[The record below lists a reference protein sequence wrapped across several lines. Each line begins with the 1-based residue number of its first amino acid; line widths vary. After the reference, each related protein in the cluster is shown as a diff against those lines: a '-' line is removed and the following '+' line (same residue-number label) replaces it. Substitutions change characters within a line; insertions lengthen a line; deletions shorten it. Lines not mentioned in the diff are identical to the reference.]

1 MDPTSRL
8 EFRGDIEGMRA
19 VAVLLVVI
27 GHASIGWFAGG
38 FVGVDVFFVI
48 SGFLITSLLTQE
60 LTATGT
66 ISIRQFYTRR
76 ALRLLPASTVV
87 LLVTV
92 IAAWS
97 WLSPLRFA
105 DTVKDVVASAFYAI
119 NFRLAGVGTDY
130 LASGEPPSPVQ
141 HFWSL
146 AVEEQFY
153 MFWPVLILL
162 VTLWSRRRGQARLG
176 PLAVVLAALTA
187 GSLGLSWFVT
197 GQSAPW
203 AYFGSHTRAW
213 ELGIGALVAL
223 GAAKFAR
230 MPRVAAELAAWTGL
244 GAIITAAVVYDE
256 FTPFPGVAA
265 LLPVAGAA
273 SLLAAG
279 CSASSAGR
287 LLGVAPMRIL
297 GKLSYGWY
305 LWHWPLLIIVPAAFE
320 LSPSPAVNLALVGA
334 ALLLAQLS
342 LVAVENPIRHLPTLR
357 RRPVRGIGLGLSL
370 SSTTAA
376 VALSMVILIPPAGT
390 PGLLSAS
397 QPLFIP
403 PVLATDVTVTLPSD
417 ATEVLP
423 SATKAPPSMAG
434 LIAQG
439 LNTRSLPRNL
449 DPSLANAA
457 KAVPATY
464 GNGCHAGFAG
474 VSLPPDRCVFGDPS
488 SQTTVVL
495 LGDSHAAQWFPAL
508 EKLAKEK
515 RWRLLPMTK
524 ANCGV
529 GDVPVIEKTFNRT
542 YTECQQWRA
551 KAFARIAALRPALV
565 VVSTYFDSRQPVPSS
580 SNPDAVWADGWRRSF
595 VKLQDSADH
604 VVMMVDTLYRFISG
618 PDCAAT
624 HPTSLNACI
633 QSTTSGGFMNPG
645 RRAKV
650 AKEAESLG
658 VTVIDPVSW
667 MCLNTRC
674 PLVIGNVLTYR
685 DNHHLTPPFARMLA
699 PMLDAQLPAI
709 GPVPATAG
717 S

>member
-1 MDPTSRL
+1 MHPTSRL

-38 FVGVDVFFVI
+38 YIGVDVFFVI

-87 LLVTV
+87 LLATV
-92 IAAWS
+92 IAAWA

-105 DTVKDVVASAFYAI
+105 DTVKDVVASAFYVI
-119 NFRLAGVGTDY
+119 NFRLAETGTDY
-130 LASGEPPSPVQ
+130 LAASDPPSPVQ

-153 MFWPVLILL
+153 LFWPVLILL
-162 VTLWSRRRGQARLG
+162 ATLWSRRRGKARLG
-176 PLAVVLAALTA
+176 PLAVLLAALTL
-187 GSLGLSWFVT
+187 GSLALSWFVT
-197 GQSAPW
+197 RQSASW

-213 ELGIGALVAL
+213 ELGIGALLAL
-223 GAAKFAR
+223 GATKLAR
-230 MPRVAAELAAWTGL
+230 MPRAAAEVAAWTGL
-244 GAIITAAVVYDE
+244 GAIVTAAVVFDE
-256 FTPFPGVAA
+256 FTPFPGIAA
-265 LLPVAGAA
+265 LLPVAGTA
-273 SLLAAG
+273 LLIAAG
-279 CSASSAGR
+279 CRSSSAGR
-287 LLGVAPMRIL
+287 LLGVAPMRML

-320 LSPSPAVNLALVGA
+320 LPPSPAVNLALVGA

-357 RRPVRGIGLGLSL
+357 RRPARGIGFGLSL

-376 VALSMVILIPPAGT
+376 VALSMVILVPPGA
-390 PGLLSAS
+390 PGLLSAGE
-397 QPLFIP
+397 PLFIP
-403 PVLATDVTVTLPSD
+403 PALSPDVTVPLPTD
-417 ATEVLP
+417 APEVVP
-423 SATKAPPSMAG
+423 SASKPAPSMAG

-439 LNTRSLPRNL
+439 LNMRSLPRNL

-474 VSLPPDRCVFGDPS
+474 TSLPPDRCVFGDPS
-488 SQTTVVL
+488 SPTAVVL
-495 LGDSHAAQWFPAL
+495 LGDSHAAQWFPTL
-508 EKLAKEK
+508 EKLAKER
-515 RWRLLPMTK
+515 RWRLIPMTK

-529 GDVPVIEKTFNRT
+529 ADVSVIEKSFNRV
-542 YTECQQWRA
+542 YTECEQWRD
-551 KAFARIAALRPALV
+551 KALARIAALRPALV

-580 SNPDAVWADGWRRSF
+580 SNPDAVWIAGWNRSF
-595 VKLQDSADH
+595 IKLRDSADH
-604 VVMMVDTLYRFISG
+604 VVMMVDTLYRFVSG

-624 HPTSLNACI
+624 HPTSLTSCI
-633 QSTTSGGFMNPG
+633 QSTTSGGFMHPA

-650 AKEAESLG
+650 ADLATSLG

-667 MCLNTRC
+667 MCLNTKC
-674 PLVIGNVLTYR
+674 PLVIGNILTYR
-685 DNHHLTPPFARMLA
+685 DNHHLTPPFARLLA
-699 PMLDAQLPAI
+699 PMLDAQLPIPRA
-709 GPVPATAG
+709 
-717 S
+717 

>member
-1 MDPTSRL
+1 MHPSSRL

-19 VAVLLVVI
+19 LAVLLVVI
-27 GHASIGWFAGG
+27 GHASIGLFAGG

-87 LLVTV
+87 LLATV
-92 IAAWS
+92 IAAWA

-105 DTVKDVVASAFYAI
+105 DTVKDVVASAFYVI
-119 NFRLAGVGTDY
+119 NFRLAGIGTDY
-130 LASGEPPSPVQ
+130 LASSDPPSPVQ

-162 VTLWSRRRGQARLG
+162 ATLWSRRSGQARLG
-176 PLAVVLAALTA
+176 PLTVVLATLTV
-187 GSLGLSWFVT
+187 GSLALSWFVT
-197 GQSAPW
+197 SQSAPW

-223 GAAKFAR
+223 GATRLSR

-244 GAIITAAVVYDE
+244 GAIITAAVVFDE
-256 FTPFPGVAA
+256 FTPFPGIAA

-273 SLLAAG
+273 LLLAAG
-279 CSASSAGR
+279 CRSSSAGR

-305 LWHWPLLIIVPAAFE
+305 LWHWPMLIIIPAAFE
-320 LSPSPAVNLALVGA
+320 LSPSPAVNLALAGA

-342 LVAVENPIRHLPTLR
+342 LVAVENPIRHLPTLA
-357 RRPVRGIGLGLSL
+357 RRPLRGIGLGLSL

-376 VALSMVILIPPAGT
+376 VALSMVILVPPGA
-390 PGLLSAS
+390 PGLLSAN

-403 PVLATDVTVTLPSD
+403 AAMQPDVAVALPSE
-417 ATEVLP
+417 APEVLP
-423 SATKAPPSMAG
+423 SASKATPSMAG

-474 VSLPPDRCVFGDPS
+474 ISLPPDRCVFGDPS

-495 LGDSHAAQWFPAL
+495 LGDSHAAQWFPTL

-515 RWRLLPMTK
+515 RWRLIPMTK

-529 GDVPVIEKTFNRT
+529 GDVPVIEKSFNRT

-551 KAFARIAALRPALV
+551 KAFERIAVLRPALV
-565 VVSTYFDSRQPVPSS
+565 VVSTYFDSRQPVPST
-580 SNPDAVWADGWRRSF
+580 SNPDAVWAEGWKRSF
-595 VKLQDSADH
+595 VKLRASAEH

-624 HPTSLNACI
+624 HPTSLTSCI
-633 QSTTSGGFMNPG
+633 QSTTSGGFMYPV
-645 RRAKV
+645 RRANV
-650 AKEAESLG
+650 AKQAESAG

-667 MCLNTRC
+667 MCLNTKC
-674 PLVIGNVLTYR
+674 PLVIGNILTYR
-685 DNHHLTPPFARMLA
+685 DNHHLTPPFARLLA
-699 PMLDAQLPAI
+699 PMLDAQLPALA
-709 GPVPATAG
+709 PNPAIPR